1 MANDTLAG
9 IHDTLV
15 AMLSLFFGT
24 VHFSQERWGWWDL
37 RVGGGSM
44 RKEKWLSRGGGGGPK
59 KIKGKAGKG
68 HVKYL
73 SNTLK
78 RHNVLLLKEL
88 LWNRRSRKYTNL
100 LHASLPL

>member
-1 MANDTLAG
+1 MG
-9 IHDTLV
+9 
-15 AMLSLFFGT
+15 FK
-24 VHFSQERWGWWDL
+24 
-37 RVGGGSM
+37 GGG
-44 RKEKWLSRGGGGGPK
+44 RKHAKRKMAFEGRGGPK